1 MEDKKIKKVKD
12 EMLEDLIGSYS
23 FSNTYYNSLDFI
35 YKYIKEVIIRDIFGV
50 KKNFFKKYITSIED
64 HRFARE
70 NSIDTGSLYNNVYP
84 MAAILVNQDFSGAGP
99 RNKMA
104 SANLLNIMPSE
115 LTMPTI
121 FQEHNMS
128 IQLSYNLYK
137 YNITLIGKFNTPFAA
152 SNFVSKLYNNIHIN
166 KHYYPSYSEL
176 RYRIDQKVYDFIR
189 EMYRSE
195 YESDEDFLAYMNR
208 HTNRKIIREFDRA
221 TGNISYFLLLNVRPL
236 ILVQTP
242 TQSDDNNPGNRE
254 SSVSVNIDVEID
266 LPSTLYFS
274 APINLLRK
282 LNISFHNNI
291 IIKDENDPILINL
304 DKEIDKDKKV
314 DLVRSEDGGI
324 KFDKI
329 VTMPKVDRNRIE
341 DIHNK
346 ELKYSTTLA
355 ISDLTDIITI
365 DDKNIINYLKENSGN
380 ILKLFDE
387 NADELI
393 PKEVRI
399 FEDSID
405 IIIDGSMEDTII
417 LVEIYG

>member
-1 MEDKKIKKVKD
+1 MKNKNIIKADTELLD
-12 EMLEDLIGSYS
+12 ELVGSYS

-35 YKYIKEVIIRDIFGV
+35 YKYIKEVILRDIFGV

-64 HRFARE
+64 HRYARE
-70 NSIDTGSLYNNVYP
+70 DSVDTGSLYNTIYP

-99 RNKMA
+99 RNKMS

-121 FQEHNMS
+121 FQEYNMS

-137 YNITLIGKFNTPFAA
+137 YNVTLIAKFNTPFAA

-176 RYRIDQKVYDFIR
+176 RYRIDQNIYNYIR
-189 EMYRSE
+189 EMYKSK
-195 YESDEDFLAYMNR
+195 YATDEEFLAYMNR
-208 HTNRKIIREFDRA
+208 HTNRKIIREFDRS

-236 ILVQTP
+236 VLIQTP

-254 SSVSVNIDVEID
+254 SSVSINMDIEID

-282 LNISFHNNI
+282 LNMSFYNGI
-291 IIKDENDPILINL
+291 RIKDENDPIIQEYK
-304 DKEIDKDKKV
+304 KEIDKDDKI
-314 DLVRSEDGGI
+314 DLVRSDDGI
-324 KFDKI
+324 NVDKI
-329 VTMPKVDRNRIE
+329 VTMPKVDVSRIE
-341 DIHNK
+341 EIHNK
-346 ELKYSTTLA
+346 EKKYSTTVS
-355 ISDLTDIITI
+355 ISELTDLITI
-365 DDKNIINYLKENSGN
+365 DDKTIINYLKDQKGN
-380 ILKLFDE
+380 VIKIFDE
-387 NADELI
+387 NADEII
-393 PKEVRI
+393 PTEVRI
-399 FEDSID
+399 FDDSID
-405 IIIDGSMEDTII
+405 IMIDGSLEDTIV

>member
-1 MEDKKIKKVKD
+1 MKNKNIIKAD
-12 EMLEDLIGSYS
+12 TELLEDLVGSYS

-35 YKYIKEVIIRDIFGV
+35 YKYIKEVILRDIFGV

-64 HRFARE
+64 HRYARE
-70 NSIDTGSLYNNVYP
+70 NSIDTGSLYNTIYP

-99 RNKMA
+99 RNKMS

-137 YNITLIGKFNTPFAA
+137 YNVTLIAKFNTPFAA

-176 RYRIDQKVYDFIR
+176 RYRIDQNIYNYIR
-189 EMYRSE
+189 EMYKSK
-195 YESDEDFLAYMNR
+195 YATDEEFLDYMNR

-221 TGNISYFLLLNVRPL
+221 TGNVSYFLLLNVRPL
-236 ILVQTP
+236 VLVQTP
-242 TQSDDNNPGNRE
+242 AQSDDNNPGNRE
-254 SSVSVNIDVEID
+254 SSVSINLDIEID

-282 LNISFHNNI
+282 LNMSFYEGVR
-291 IIKDENDPILINL
+291 IKDENDPIIQEHK
-304 DKEIDKDKKV
+304 KEIDKDKKI
-314 DLVRSEDGGI
+314 DLVRRDDNI
-324 KFDKI
+324 NIDKI
-329 VTMPKVDRNRIE
+329 VTMPKVDVSRIE
-341 DIHNK
+341 EVHNK
-346 ELKYSTTLA
+346 EKKYSTTVS
-355 ISDLTDIITI
+355 ISELTDLITI
-365 DDKNIINYLKENSGN
+365 DDKTIINYLKEQKGN
-380 ILKLFDE
+380 IIKIFDE
-387 NADELI
+387 NADEII
-393 PKEVRI
+393 PSEVRI
-399 FEDSID
+399 FDDSID
-405 IIIDGSMEDTII
+405 IMIDGSLEDTIV